1 MGGGLSQSYLSQIE
15 SGGRPH
21 LTNSSRMV
29 LARFFKVHPGYL
41 VDDPEGYHTELTSDL
56 RATQDR
62 LDLWL
67 INGAE
72 EFAADSELS
81 HAMLLIAKHDD
92 TRKCLVLLGAILE
105 APELV
110 DRLSE
115 VLKPAGA
122 LHRDGGTKRPSG
134 ANL

>member
-1 MGGGLSQSYLSQIE
+1 
-15 SGGRPH
+15 
-21 LTNSSRMV
+21 
-29 LARFFKVHPGYL
+29 VHPGYL

-56 RATQDR
+56 RATQAR

-72 EFAADSELS
+72 EFTSDPELS
-81 HAMLLIAKHDD
+81 HAMLLIARHRD
-92 TRKCLVLLGAILE
+92 TRKCLLLLGAILE

-115 VLKPAGA
+115 VLKPAVTA
-122 LHRDGGTKRPSG
+122 PPHRDGARKRAAG
-134 ANL
+134 ANP

>member
-1 MGGGLSQSYLSQIE
+1 MKLGEKLRYLRLVEGTLRGL
-15 SGGRPH
+15 GR
-21 LTNSSRMV
+21 
-29 LARFFKVHPGYL
+29 
-41 VDDPEGYHTELTSDL
+41 ELTSDL

-72 EFAADSELS
+72 EFASDSELS
-81 HAMLLIAKHDD
+81 HAMLLIARHRD

-115 VLKPAGA
+115 VLKPAA
-122 LHRDGGTKRPSG
+122 TSSAHRDGARKRVSG